1 MSIICHIGLVIS
13 IDVGKGIEVVVED
26 VYLGVEHRECMRHL
40 WKNMKKSY
48 SSTLYG
54 KNMWAATKSFTT
66 DKFNFFM
73 RNIEE
78 KDPRHLSGWMR
89 TIHPYGVEANSQ
101 KTVR

>member
-1 MSIICHIGLVIS
+1 MWTRELKLLLKMSIQELS
-13 IDVGKGIEVVVED
+13 I
-26 VYLGVEHRECMRHL
+26 ECMRHL

-48 SSTLYG
+48 SGTLYG
-54 KNMWAATKSFTT
+54 KNMWAAAKSFTT

-89 TIHPYGVEANSQ
+89 TIHPYGVEAHSQ
-101 KTVR
+101 KTAR

>member
-1 MSIICHIGLVIS
+1 
-13 IDVGKGIEVVVED
+13 
-26 VYLGVEHRECMRHL
+26 MRHL

-78 KDPRHLSGWMR
+78 KDPKALEWLDEN
-89 TIHPYGVEANSQ
+89 HPYI
-101 KTVR
+101 